1 MDELNNEEVIEQENQ
16 ETSENNELD
25 LTPIIESIITIIN
38 QENADEEFIEKLLRR
53 LNSFGYTPS
62 EADSWMITFCMQ
74 KVENHIKNSCN
85 ISEIPDELK
94 EIEIERIC
102 GEFLFSKKQTGQ
114 LNAENGFDVEMA
126 IKQVQAG
133 DTNVTFAV
141 GEGSETLETK
151 LNALISY
158 LMNYGEGDFIC
169 YRQIKW

>member
-1 MDELNNEEVIEQENQ
+1 MDESNNEEVLNNE

-25 LTPIIESIITIIN
+25 LTPIIESIVNIIN
-38 QENADEEFIEKLLRR
+38 QENTDEEFIKKILQR
-53 LNSFGYTPS
+53 LISFGYTPS

-158 LMNYGEGDFIC
+158 LMNFGEGDFVC

>member
-1 MDELNNEEVIEQENQ
+1 MDESNNEEVLNNE

-25 LTPIIESIITIIN
+25 LTPIIESIVNIIN
-38 QENADEEFIEKLLRR
+38 QENTDEEFIEKILQR
-53 LNSFGYTPS
+53 LISFGYTPS

-94 EIEIERIC
+94 EIEIDRIC
-102 GEFLFSKKQTGQ
+102 GEFLFSKKQTNQ
-114 LNAENGFDVEMA
+114 LNADNGFDVEMA

-158 LMNYGEGDFIC
+158 LMNFGEGDFVC

>member
-1 MDELNNEEVIEQENQ
+1 MDDEKLKPIIKNIIVIINKEEV
-16 ETSENNELD
+16 D
-25 LTPIIESIITIIN
+25 K
-38 QENADEEFIEKLLRR
+38 EFIEKILKR
-53 LNSFGYTPS
+53 LISFGYTPN
-62 EADSWMITFCMQ
+62 ENDSWIITFFIL

-85 ISEIPDELK
+85 ISEIPNELK
-94 EIEIERIC
+94 EVEIDRIC

-114 LNAENGFDVEMA
+114 LNAENGFDLEMA

-151 LNALISY
+151 LNTLISY
-158 LMNYGEGDFIC
+158 LLNYGESDFIC

>member
-1 MDELNNEEVIEQENQ
+1 MDESNENK
-16 ETSENNELD
+16 ELD
-25 LTPIIESIITIIN
+25 LTPIIESIVKIIN
-38 QENADEEFIEKLLRR
+38 KEEVDEDFIEKILQR
-53 LNSFGYTPS
+53 LMSFGYTPS
-62 EADSWMITFCMQ
+62 EKDSWMITFCMQ

-102 GEFLFSKKQTGQ
+102 GEFLFSKKQTDQ

>member
-1 MDELNNEEVIEQENQ
+1 MDESNNEEVLNNE

-25 LTPIIESIITIIN
+25 LTPIIESIVNIIN
-38 QENADEEFIEKLLRR
+38 QENTDEEFIKKILQR
-53 LNSFGYTPS
+53 LISFSYTPS

-94 EIEIERIC
+94 EIEIDRIC
-102 GEFLFSKKQTGQ
+102 GEFLFSKKQTNQ
-114 LNAENGFDVEMA
+114 LNADNGFDVEMA

-158 LMNYGEGDFIC
+158 LMNFGEGDFVC

>member
-1 MDELNNEEVIEQENQ
+1 MDESNNEEVLNNE

-25 LTPIIESIITIIN
+25 LTPIIESIVNIIN
-38 QENADEEFIEKLLRR
+38 QENTDEEFIEKILQR
-53 LNSFGYTPS
+53 LISFSYTPS

-94 EIEIERIC
+94 EIEIDRIC
-102 GEFLFSKKQTGQ
+102 GEFLFSKKQTNQ
-114 LNAENGFDVEMA
+114 LNADNGFDVEMA

-158 LMNYGEGDFIC
+158 LMNFGEGDFVC

>member
-1 MDELNNEEVIEQENQ
+1 MDNSDKKEGLK
-16 ETSENNELD
+16 
-25 LTPIIESIITIIN
+25 PIIESIVKIIN
-38 QENADEEFIEKLLRR
+38 KKEVDDKFIEQILNRLLS
-53 LNSFGYTPS
+53 LGYKPS
-62 EADSWMITFCMQ
+62 EADSWMITFCIQ

-94 EIEIERIC
+94 EIEIDRIC
-102 GEFLFSKKQTGQ
+102 GEFLFSKKQSGQ
-114 LNAENGFDVEMA
+114 LNTENGFDVEMA

-158 LMNYGEGDFIC
+158 LLNYGEGDFVC

>member
-1 MDELNNEEVIEQENQ
+1 MDESNKNK
-16 ETSENNELD
+16 ELD
-25 LTPIIESIITIIN
+25 LTPIIESIVKIIN
-38 QENADEEFIEKLLRR
+38 KEEVDEDFIEKILQR
-53 LNSFGYTPS
+53 LMSFGYTPS
-62 EADSWMITFCMQ
+62 EKDSWMITFCMQ

>member
-1 MDELNNEEVIEQENQ
+1 MDESNENK
-16 ETSENNELD
+16 ELD
-25 LTPIIESIITIIN
+25 LTPIIESIVKIIN
-38 QENADEEFIEKLLRR
+38 KEEVDEDSIEKILQR
-53 LNSFGYTPS
+53 LMSFGYTPS
-62 EADSWMITFCMQ
+62 EKDSWMITFCMQ

-169 YRQIKW
+169 YRQIRW

>member
-1 MDELNNEEVIEQENQ
+1 M
-16 ETSENNELD
+16 
-25 LTPIIESIITIIN
+25 TPIIESIVKIIN
-38 QENADEEFIEKLLRR
+38 KEEVDEEFIEKILQR
-53 LNSFGYTPS
+53 LVSFGYKPS

-85 ISEIPDELK
+85 ISEIPDGLI
-94 EIEIERIC
+94 EIEIDRIC
-102 GEFLFSKKQTGQ
+102 GEFLFSKKQSGQ
-114 LNAENGFDVEMA
+114 LNADNGFDVDMA

-158 LMNYGEGDFIC
+158 LMNFGEGDFVC

>member
-1 MDELNNEEVIEQENQ
+1 MDESNNEEVLEQ

-25 LTPIIESIITIIN
+25 LTPILESIVNTIN
-38 QENADEEFIEKLLRR
+38 KEDTDEEFIEKILRR
-53 LNSFGYTPS
+53 LISFGYTPS
-62 EADSWMITFCMQ
+62 EGDSWMITFCMQ

-85 ISEIPDELK
+85 ISEIPDELE
-94 EIEIERIC
+94 EIEIDRIC
-102 GEFLFSKKQTGQ
+102 GEFLFAKKQSGQ

-158 LMNYGEGDFIC
+158 LMNYGEGDFVC

>member
-1 MDELNNEEVIEQENQ
+1 MDESNNEEVLNNE

-25 LTPIIESIITIIN
+25 LTPIIESIVNIIN
-38 QENADEEFIEKLLRR
+38 QENTDEEFIKKILQR
-53 LNSFGYTPS
+53 LISFGYTPS

-94 EIEIERIC
+94 EIEIDRIC
-102 GEFLFSKKQTGQ
+102 GEFLFSKKQTNQ
-114 LNAENGFDVEMA
+114 LNADNGFDVEMA

-158 LMNYGEGDFIC
+158 LMNFGEGDFVC
-169 YRQIKW
+169 YRQLKW

>member
-1 MDELNNEEVIEQENQ
+1 MDDEKLKPIIKNIIVIINKEEV
-16 ETSENNELD
+16 
-25 LTPIIESIITIIN
+25 
-38 QENADEEFIEKLLRR
+38 DEEFIEEILKR
-53 LNSFGYTPS
+53 LISFGYTPN
-62 EADSWMITFCMQ
+62 ENDPWIITFCMQ

-85 ISEIPDELK
+85 ISEIPNELK
-94 EIEIERIC
+94 EVEIDRIC

-114 LNAENGFDVEMA
+114 LNAENGFDLEMA

-151 LNALISY
+151 LNTLISY
-158 LMNYGEGDFIC
+158 LLNYGESDFIC

>member
-1 MDELNNEEVIEQENQ
+1 MDESNENK
-16 ETSENNELD
+16 ELD
-25 LTPIIESIITIIN
+25 LTPVIESIVKIIN
-38 QENADEEFIEKLLRR
+38 KEEVDEEFIKNILQR
-53 LNSFGYTPS
+53 LVSFGYIPS
-62 EADSWMITFCMQ
+62 EKDSWMITFCMQ

-158 LMNYGEGDFIC
+158 LINYGEGDFIC

>member
-1 MDELNNEEVIEQENQ
+1 MDESN
-16 ETSENNELD
+16 ENNELD
-25 LTPIIESIITIIN
+25 LTPIIESIVKIIN
-38 QENADEEFIEKLLRR
+38 KEEVDEEFIEKILQR
-53 LNSFGYTPS
+53 LVSFGYKPS

-85 ISEIPDELK
+85 ISEIPDGLI
-94 EIEIERIC
+94 EIEIDRIC
-102 GEFLFSKKQTGQ
+102 GEFLFSKKQSGQ
-114 LNAENGFDVEMA
+114 LNADNGFDVDMA

-158 LMNYGEGDFIC
+158 LMNFGEGDFVC

>member
-1 MDELNNEEVIEQENQ
+1 MDESNENK
-16 ETSENNELD
+16 ELD
-25 LTPIIESIITIIN
+25 LTPIIESIVKIIN
-38 QENADEEFIEKLLRR
+38 KEEVDEDFIEKILQR
-53 LNSFGYTPS
+53 LMSFGYTPS
-62 EADSWMITFCMQ
+62 EKDFWMITFCMQ

>member
-1 MDELNNEEVIEQENQ
+1 MDESNENK
-16 ETSENNELD
+16 ELD
-25 LTPIIESIITIIN
+25 LTPIIESIVKIIN
-38 QENADEEFIEKLLRR
+38 KEKVDEDFIEKILQR
-53 LNSFGYTPS
+53 LMSFGYTPS
-62 EADSWMITFCMQ
+62 EKDSWMITFCMQ

>member
-1 MDELNNEEVIEQENQ
+1 MDDEKLKPIIKNIIVIINKEEV
-16 ETSENNELD
+16 
-25 LTPIIESIITIIN
+25 
-38 QENADEEFIEKLLRR
+38 DEEFIEEILKR
-53 LNSFGYTPS
+53 LISFGYTS
-62 EADSWMITFCMQ
+62 NENDSWIITFCMQ

-85 ISEIPDELK
+85 ISEIPNELK
-94 EIEIERIC
+94 EVEIDRIC

-114 LNAENGFDVEMA
+114 LNAENGFDLEMA

-151 LNALISY
+151 LNTLISY
-158 LMNYGEGDFIC
+158 LLNYGESDFIC

>member
-1 MDELNNEEVIEQENQ
+1 MDESNENK
-16 ETSENNELD
+16 ELD
-25 LTPIIESIITIIN
+25 LTPIIESIVKIIN
-38 QENADEEFIEKLLRR
+38 KEEVDEDSIEKILQR
-53 LNSFGYTPS
+53 LMSFGYTPS
-62 EADSWMITFCMQ
+62 EKDSWMITFCMQ

>member
-1 MDELNNEEVIEQENQ
+1 MDDKKLKPIIKNIIVIINKEEV
-16 ETSENNELD
+16 
-25 LTPIIESIITIIN
+25 
-38 QENADEEFIEKLLRR
+38 DEEFIEEILKR
-53 LNSFGYTPS
+53 LISFGYTPN
-62 EADSWMITFCMQ
+62 ENDSWIITFCMQ

-85 ISEIPDELK
+85 ISEIPNELK
-94 EIEIERIC
+94 EVEIDRIC

-114 LNAENGFDVEMA
+114 LNAENGFDLEMA

-151 LNALISY
+151 LNTLISY
-158 LMNYGEGDFIC
+158 LLNYGESDFIC

>member
-1 MDELNNEEVIEQENQ
+1 MDESNENE
-16 ETSENNELD
+16 ELD
-25 LTPIIESIITIIN
+25 LTPIIESIVKIIN
-38 QENADEEFIEKLLRR
+38 KEEVDEEFIEKILQRFI
-53 LNSFGYTPS
+53 SFGYKPN
-62 EADSWMITFCMQ
+62 EKDSWMITFCMQ

-158 LMNYGEGDFIC
+158 LIDYGESDFIC

>member
-1 MDELNNEEVIEQENQ
+1 ME
-16 ETSENNELD
+16 D
-25 LTPIIESIITIIN
+25 LKPIIESIVKIIN
-38 QENADEEFIEKLLRR
+38 KEEVDEEFIEQILKRLL
-53 LNSFGYTPS
+53 SFGYKPN
-62 EADSWMITFCMQ
+62 EIDSWMITFCIQ

-85 ISEIPDELK
+85 ISEIPNGLK
-94 EIEIERIC
+94 EIEIDRIC

-114 LNAENGFDVEMA
+114 LNAENGFDIEMA

-133 DTNVTFAV
+133 DTNVTFAI

-158 LMNYGEGDFIC
+158 LINCGESEFVC